1 MSIGFVAAA
10 EESDEVRRLFDQDI
24 ADLGYVMNTSR
35 LWAYQPSA
43 VDDLFA
49 LMKTATSLGVLTFR
63 QRGILVAACA
73 SSLGDSYCSLAWGGK
88 LAGAADPET
97 AASVLLGGD
106 EHLDAAERALAAWA
120 RQVARDPN
128 ATSAADVQTLRDAG
142 FDDRRIFAIT
152 LFLALRI
159 AFSTVNDALGV
170 PPDAQLRETA
180 PRPVLDAVRWGRAI
194 ADEGIATG

>member
-1 MSIGFVAAA
+1 VSIGFVAAA